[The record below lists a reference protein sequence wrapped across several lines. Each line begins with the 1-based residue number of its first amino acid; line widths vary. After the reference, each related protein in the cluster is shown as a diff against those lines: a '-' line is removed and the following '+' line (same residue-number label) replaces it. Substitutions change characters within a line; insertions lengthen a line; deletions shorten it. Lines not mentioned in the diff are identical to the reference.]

1 MRLLITISMTTR
13 AIPAGLAFSLAR
25 TTVEMHRQISAL
37 SLALMVISRTLVR
50 ETLVQASE
58 IPTEIDPDFSIL
70 YASTIEIGSK
80 NDHAYM

>member
-1 MRLLITISMTTR
+1 
-13 AIPAGLAFSLAR
+13 
-25 TTVEMHRQISAL
+25 
-37 SLALMVISRTLVR
+37 
-50 ETLVQASE
+50 LVQASE